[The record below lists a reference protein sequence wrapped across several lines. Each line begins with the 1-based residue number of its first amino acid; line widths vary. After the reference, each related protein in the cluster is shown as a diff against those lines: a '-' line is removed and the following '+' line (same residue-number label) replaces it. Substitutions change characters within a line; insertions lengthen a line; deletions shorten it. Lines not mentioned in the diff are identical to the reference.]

1 MRETKLSAK
10 KPGKRDDKDKALAAV
25 VRDDLDEE
33 LKRLPVDIP
42 ASYHRR
48 LHSMRANSLD
58 SVPVRKFVIE
68 ALEDLFEK
76 YEKGD
81 GKYHL
86 QD

>member
-1 MRETKLSAK
+1 MRDVKLSAK
-10 KPGKRDDKDKALAAV
+10 KPGQRDDKAKALAAV

-58 SVPVRKFVIE
+58 NVPVRKFVIE
-68 ALEDLFEK
+68 ALQDLFEK
-76 YEKGD
+76 YERGE
-81 GKYHL
+81 GEYHL